1 MVLAEQIK
9 EAAARRDTLYRCL
22 DIEQRRID
30 LRNEEEKT
38 QEPDFWN
45 DPAKARE
52 QLRKVAGRPSLPAGC
67 IVAASMRQTRGAAC
81 SST

>member
-45 DPAKARE
+45 DPAKRANSCARWRASRRG
-52 QLRKVAGRPSLPAGC
+52 LRSTTPWTSWSR
-67 IVAASMRQTRGAAC
+67 T
-81 SST
+81 SS